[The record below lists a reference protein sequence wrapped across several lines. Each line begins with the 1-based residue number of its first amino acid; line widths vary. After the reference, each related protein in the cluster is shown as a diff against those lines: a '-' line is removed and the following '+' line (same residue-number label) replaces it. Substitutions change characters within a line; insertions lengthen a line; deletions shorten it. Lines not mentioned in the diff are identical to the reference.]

1 MLASHGSFRLSRCLN
16 LALNLPE
23 DSVDYFAKPTSLPP
37 LLDISN
43 PSLFHLVI
51 CDFFHTLRYPGL
63 QVWSPFTD
71 ASSWAGTKT
80 TFFHIIHPD
89 LVFGGK
95 KPSSFAV
102 TDSNSLPPPP
112 NSLWPLL
119 NSHALD
125 ISDIILIP
133 KSTKHILSS
142 LSGFLT
148 SSLLPWG

>member
-1 MLASHGSFRLSRCLN
+1 MAPFRLSRCLN

-80 TFFHIIHPD
+80 TPGRLSSTLSTQIWS
-89 LVFGGK
+89 LGEK

-102 TDSNSLPPPP
+102 TDSKWQLPPP

-133 KSTKHILSS
+133 QSTKHILSS
-142 LSGFLT
+142 LSGFPNFF
-148 SSLLPWG
+148 SLALR

>member
-1 MLASHGSFRLSRCLN
+1 MAPFRLSRCLN

-23 DSVDYFAKPTSLPP
+23 DSVDYFAKPTPLPP
-37 LLDISN
+37 LLGISN

-63 QVWSPFTD
+63 HVWSPFID

-80 TFFHIIHPD
+80 TPGRLSSTLSTQIWS
-89 LVFGGK
+89 LGEK
-95 KPSSFAV
+95 KIPALLQWQ
-102 TDSNSLPPPP
+102 TLKWQLPPP

-119 NSHALD
+119 NSHALE

-133 KSTKHILSS
+133 VFCVSPKARNTY
-142 LSGFLT
+142 
-148 SSLLPWG
+148 